1 MLAGPR
7 SLAATYGVSF
17 DFLSSGYYNVLV
29 HQVKIDGWFTLGSHH
44 YCLDFPCGWELSAFR
59 VYTSFWACSLDI
71 LNTHFEYLIIRSI
84 LRSILICWDL
94 AIKNHFCFTARR
106 VICIRGFEGYKF

>member
-1 MLAGPR
+1 MEYNCMLAGPR

-44 YCLDFPCGWELSAFR
+44 CCLDLVLF
-59 VYTSFWACSLDI
+59 VYTRPFG
-71 LNTHFEYLIIRSI
+71 HVR
-84 LRSILICWDL
+84 
-94 AIKNHFCFTARR
+94 
-106 VICIRGFEGYKF
+106 